1 MKLHRSQA
9 SRVQTGS
16 DLVSP
21 CFTRIL
27 AKLLWWLVGG
37 DPNEPCGTA
46 TQMSFSAP
54 ISYVTQCMRVSF
66 LAGSIKVYTKKTDG
80 QHFTIPTPQ
89 RDTSLCG
96 ATRPRANL
104 PYNWRLKK
112 FLNFKSWTNQE
123 AKQRKTGLWFHYVS
137 VVFHKFHAI
146 QKQST
151 GDHPVIE
158 NKAGLHAW
166 TCGLRPSA
174 SIFDGSISC
183 II

>member
-1 MKLHRSQA
+1 MERLLKRFLEHHRIRSCRTSITCCNGTCSIPSQTVKRRWHTHPWDVPKNGEQSRMKCEASGHRLQGSKH
-9 SRVQTGS
+9 VQTGS

-27 AKLLWWLVGG
+27 AKLLWWLVAG

-54 ISYVTQCMRVSF
+54 ISCVTQCMRVSF

-80 QHFTIPTPQ
+80 QHFTLPTPQ

-123 AKQRKTGLWFHYVS
+123 AK
-137 VVFHKFHAI
+137 
-146 QKQST
+146 
-151 GDHPVIE
+151 
-158 NKAGLHAW
+158 
-166 TCGLRPSA
+166 
-174 SIFDGSISC
+174 
-183 II
+183 